1 MEAPMET
8 YRLKNIAIAIL
19 LLLNGGLLLL
29 MGYQRLQARRTASE
43 VARELN
49 TLCAANQLTLD
60 SGIDLTQ
67 QPLSPLTLVRD
78 SETEQAISAFL
89 LDGDTTSSSQGGG
102 IYSYE
107 GAQGS
112 IQFRAGG
119 SFDGSHLTLSVDDPS
134 VFAQRFFQQFGY
146 QDPSYQLHGLSGS
159 ATAVQQVA
167 GVTVYGC
174 GVTLFF
180 ERGTLTSVT
189 GAHVSLEDA
198 LVESG
203 QPMTCVTALVRFL
216 DYRSAAGV
224 VCSQV
229 TDVSCVYQLQ
239 TSSASLRLLPAW
251 QIDTDTYTYFVDCA
265 SGEVARA

>member
-1 MEAPMET
+1 MET
-8 YRLKNIAIAIL
+8 YRLKNIAIVIL

-29 MGYQRLQARRTASE
+29 MGYQRLQARHTASE
-43 VARELN
+43 AARELN
-49 TLCAANQLTLD
+49 ALCAANQLALD
-60 SGIDLTQ
+60 GDIDLDQ

-78 SETEQAISAFL
+78 SETEQAISSFL
-89 LDGDTTSSSQGGG
+89 LGGEAVPSSQGGG

-107 GAQGS
+107 GDQGS

-119 SFDGSHLTLSVDDPS
+119 SFDGSHLTLALDDPA

-146 QDPSYQLHGLSGS
+146 QDPSYQLRGPTGS
-159 ATAVQQVA
+159 ASAVQQVA

-180 ERGTLTSVT
+180 EQGMLTSVT
-189 GAHVSLEDA
+189 GAHVSLENA

-229 TDVSCVYQLQ
+229 TGVSCVYRLQ
-239 TSSASLRLLPAW
+239 TASTSLRLLPAW

-265 SGEVARA
+265 GGEVTRA